1 MTTSVQIQVHS
12 RHGAYPVHIGAGLAG
27 ELGRLLDERGLPERR
42 FVVTSA
48 RIWRL
53 HGRLLAKVQRRREPI
68 LLPDGERHKTLAS
81 VARVYDALV
90 RAEADR
96 ATTVIAFG
104 GGVVGDT
111 AGFAAATYLRGVT
124 LVQVPSTLLAQVDSA
139 IGGKVGVN
147 LAQGKNLVGAF
158 YAPVL
163 VVADPLLLATL
174 PRREFRSGLY
184 EVVKYGVIA
193 SRDLFDRLAGTLAA
207 AFAREPAALHPIIA
221 ESCRIKADV
230 VGRDELEHGPRR
242 VLNFGHTVGHALEA
256 TTRYRR
262 FLHGE
267 AVALGML
274 VAAELAVARGAL
286 PADDR
291 DRLAQ
296 LIAQMGPLPAIAD
309 LSAAATLE
317 AVRRD
322 KKTVAG
328 RLHFVL
334 PTGIGTVTVVDDV
347 GEKELERA
355 MRAAGMRA

>member
-1 MTTSVQIQVHS
+1 MPS

-27 ELGRLLDERGLPERR
+27 QVGRLLDERALPARR
-42 FVVTSA
+42 LVVTNA
-48 RIWRL
+48 RVWRL
-53 HGRLLAKVQRRREPI
+53 HGKALAKVPGRCEPI
-68 LLPDGERHKTLAS
+68 LLADGERHKTLTS

-90 RAEADR
+90 RAGADR

-111 AGFAAATYLRGVT
+111 AGFAAATYLRGVP
-124 LVQVPSTLLAQVDSA
+124 LVQVPSTLLAQVDASV
-139 IGGKVGVN
+139 GGKVGVN

-158 YAPVL
+158 YAPAL
-163 VVADPLLLATL
+163 VVTDPLLLATL

-193 SRDLFDRLAGTLAA
+193 SRDLFDRVVETLPAV
-207 AFAREPAALHPIIA
+207 FAREPAVLHPIIA

-256 TTRYRR
+256 MTRYRR

-286 PADDR
+286 SADDR
-291 DRLAQ
+291 ARLARA
-296 LIAQMGPLPAIAD
+296 IAQMGPLPALAD
-309 LSAAATLE
+309 LSAAAALE
-317 AVRRD
+317 IVRRD
-322 KKTVAG
+322 KKVVAG
-328 RLHFVL
+328 RLHVVL
-334 PTGIGTVTVVDDV
+334 PAGIGAVTVVDDV
-347 GEKELERA
+347 KEKELERA